1 MLINLALIIGFSLL
15 LIKATDWIVA
25 GLRYFSRNTG
35 VGKYALTGLI
45 IALATSLPEF
55 SIAVAAALEGN
66 PNLVL
71 GNIIGSNIANLSLI
85 VGLGAVIGGAVS
97 ARDQFVKNDIFYAFL
112 AGALPILLLI
122 DGRLGLGDGLTLVSV
137 YAVYQATILRE
148 NRHKLAAE
156 PDRRRP
162 NFVHRII
169 SRLGDS
175 NTEKHFGWLAVGII
189 ALIISAAGIVRSAV
203 ALAAGFHIPVLL
215 VGLFL
220 VAVGTSLPEL
230 AFQIRAL
237 RLGEADM
244 VLGNLMGSVVA
255 NATLILG
262 VTAALRPIVLM
273 NGAKSYLTATLAY
286 IVIFGV
292 FYLFVRTKRRLDR
305 WEGAVLVG
313 LYLVFVAIE
322 LAIK

>member
-1 MLINLALIIGFSLL
+1 MLLNLALIFAFSLL
-15 LIKATDWIVA
+15 LVKATDWIVA
-25 GLRYFSRNTG
+25 GLRYFSRTTG

-55 SIAVAAALEGN
+55 SVAVAAALENN

-71 GNIIGSNIANLSLI
+71 GNIIGSNIADLSLI
-85 VGLGAVIGGAVS
+85 VGLGALVGGTVY
-97 ARDQFVKNDIFYAFL
+97 ARDQFVKNDILYAFL
-112 AGALPILLLI
+112 AGALPMVLLI
-122 DGRLGLGDGLTLVSV
+122 DGRLGTGDGLGLIAV
-137 YAVYQATILRE
+137 YAVYQTTILRE
-148 NRHKLAAE
+148 NRHKLAVE
-156 PDRRRP
+156 PGPRRP
-162 NFVHRII
+162 DFVHWII
-169 SRLGDS
+169 SGLGNS

-189 ALIISAAGIVRSAV
+189 ALIISADGIVRSAV

-215 VGLFL
+215 VGLFI

-237 RLGEADM
+237 RLGESGM
-244 VLGNLMGSVVA
+244 VLGNLIGSVVA

-262 VTAALRPIVLM
+262 VTAALRPIALVS
-273 NGAKSYLTATLAY
+273 GAKSYLTATLAY

-305 WEGAVLVG
+305 WEGGVLVG
-313 LYLVFVAIE
+313 LYILFAVIE
-322 LAIK
+322 LR